1 MKVSAP
7 LITVAAD
14 EIAASL
20 AKIGGR
26 LVGPPRIVVGVGK
39 PSGPHDVDVI
49 VTKVEIAPSLPKTGG
64 RLVESPRIVVGVGK
78 PSGPQVV
85 VVTAMVIKLVE
96 RGMMG
101 VGRPSVP

>member
-1 MKVSAP
+1 MKASTP
-7 LITVAAD
+7 LIPVAAD

-20 AKIGGR
+20 PKTGDR
-26 LVGPPRIVVGVGK
+26 LAVLPEIVVGVGK

-49 VTKVEIAPSLPKTGG
+49 VTKLEIAPSFPKTGG

-78 PSGPQVV
+78 PSGPQIV
-85 VVTAMVIKLVE
+85 VVTAMVPKLAE

>member
-7 LITVAAD
+7 TIPVAAD
-14 EIAASL
+14 EIAPSL
-20 AKIGGR
+20 PKTGSR
-26 LVGPPRIVVGVGK
+26 LAVLSGIVVGVGR
-39 PSGPHDVDVI
+39 PSGPHDVDDI
-49 VTKVEIAPSLPKTGG
+49 AMKVEIAPSLPKTGG

>member
-20 AKIGGR
+20 PKIGSR
-26 LVGPPRIVVGVGK
+26 LAALPEIVVGVGR

-49 VTKVEIAPSLPKTGG
+49 AMKVEIAPSLPKTGG
-64 RLVESPRIVVGVGK
+64 RLVKCPIIVVGVGK

-85 VVTAMVIKLVE
+85 VVTAMVIKLAE
-96 RGMMG
+96 RGITG

>member
-7 LITVAAD
+7 LIPVAAD

-20 AKIGGR
+20 PKIGGR
-26 LVGPPRIVVGVGK
+26 LAGPPRIVVGVGK
-39 PSGPHDVDVI
+39 PSSPHDVDFI
-49 VTKVEIAPSLPKTGG
+49 ATKVEIAPSFPKTGG
-64 RLVESPRIVVGVGK
+64 RLVESPRIVAGVGK

-85 VVTAMVIKLVE
+85 LVTAMVIELVE
-96 RGMMG
+96 RGMTG